1 MNEQAMKAQRSLRRH
16 MVLGVAT
23 VALLLGGVGGWA
35 ATSDIAGAVVSSGS
49 VVVDTNVKKVQ
60 HQTGGTVKELLVRDG
75 TSVQGGDVV
84 IRLDD
89 TQTRASLSIVSKS
102 LAELFARQARL
113 EAERDGSNKLD
124 FTALRQMNLPDSE
137 KLVSGETKLFELR
150 RTVREGQKAQLN
162 ERKQQLR
169 EEIEGLTGQIG
180 AKAQEVALIQN
191 ELKGVRD
198 LFQKNLIPIQRVTVL
213 ERDAVRLGGE
223 RNVLT
228 ASMAQAKGKIS
239 EIELQILQIEQ
250 DLRGEVAKEL
260 REIQGKV
267 AELQERRVAAEDTLQ
282 KIDIRA
288 PQSGR
293 VHQLATHTVG
303 GVISPGETAMV
314 IVPERDSLIIEARV
328 APQDIDQLHQG
339 QQAILRFS
347 AANQRTTPE
356 INGEVRL
363 VSPDV
368 TTDQKSGTSYFTV
381 RIGAT
386 EEEIARLGS
395 LRLVPGMQVEAF
407 IQTGQRTVL
416 SYLVKPMEDQIMRSF
431 RER

>member
-1 MNEQAMKAQRSLRRH
+1 MNEQAIRAQRSLRRH
-16 MVLGVAT
+16 MLLGAAT
-23 VALLLGGVGGWA
+23 VALLLGGVGGWS

-60 HQTGGTVKELLVRDG
+60 HQTGGTVRELFVRDG
-75 TSVQGGDVV
+75 TTVQAGDVV

-89 TQTRASLSIVSKS
+89 TQTRASLGIVNKS

-124 FTALRQMNLPDSE
+124 FTALWQMKLSDSE
-137 KLVSGETKLFELR
+137 KLVGGETKLFELR
-150 RTVREGQKAQLN
+150 RTVREGQKAQLD

-198 LFQKNLIPIQRVTVL
+198 LFQKNLIPIQRVTAL
-213 ERDAVRLGGE
+213 ERDAARLGGD

-239 EIELQILQIEQ
+239 EIGLQILQIEQ

-339 QQAILRFS
+339 QHAILRFS

-356 INGEVRL
+356 INGEVKL

-368 TTDQKSGTSYFTV
+368 TTDQKSGNSYFTV
-381 RIGAT
+381 RIST
-386 EEEIARLGS
+386 SEEEIARLGG
-395 LRLVPGMQVEAF
+395 LKLVPGMQVEAF

-416 SYLVKPMEDQIMRSF
+416 SYFVKPMEDQIMRSF